1 MTAILADN
9 CRPESESNLW
19 TCKTAPQSICGT
31 TPCPATP
38 QPSYLCP
45 SAVRAG
51 GWEQWNDTEINQI
64 AEYRPARHRT
74 CIILIQLQWW
84 WNHWSLRTPPC
95 HHYCIICCLQ
105 LSCCSSPKT
114 NLLSILRTVNT
125 GGARYDEHYQIYT
138 QNPHVSILLI
148 KVILRLYTQTLY

>member
-9 CRPESESNLW
+9 CRPESESKLW

-95 HHYCIICCLQ
+95 HHYCICCLLLSSSPLLKLICCP
-105 LSCCSSPKT
+105 SCG
-114 NLLSILRTVNT
+114 LSILAGRGMMNIIRFILTLQGLRKHLVKLKD
-125 GGARYDEHYQIYT
+125 RYNR
-138 QNPHVSILLI
+138 QNS
-148 KVILRLYTQTLY
+148 LY